1 MRNPKT
7 NIHRY
12 SVGTSGSSSFLH
24 ISLFLLVIV
33 VTEMSLRAQSAS
45 EVLWAGVTEV
55 FDRWTSK
62 TSPTPSDS
70 PTPGRATCS
79 NGFPRFRID
88 VGLCQRCPSATDACS
103 VVYMWYIISEILID
117 KWRIYNYFLKFV
129 FIVKIRLFN
138 EKELIW
144 LYTWNLTDSV

>member
-1 MRNPKT
+1 MSNIVFYYPVHNYNFFILFFKEEKEEKRTTNFYKMRNPKT
-7 NIHRY
+7 NIHQY

-62 TSPTPSDS
+62 TSSTPSDY

-79 NGFPRFRID
+79 NSFPRLRID

-117 KWRIYNYFLKFV
+117 K
-129 FIVKIRLFN
+129 
-138 EKELIW
+138 
-144 LYTWNLTDSV
+144 